1 MGGDEELFVA
11 GGLAGLIVC
20 KLPELPRLARKI
32 LPQLLP
38 PYNMFELALS
48 SETIFYASSSAVL
61 EAYEALCFPRFKVS
75 AGTPYAFFSAEI
87 KPPFPVKLM
96 LLSPFEF
103 EKLRGGEDVSP
114 GLTWLA
120 RGFERCAPIERGF
133 VSAIL
138 SLRGDNGE
146 VRAPRFRAVR
156 PGIRAGGSLRASGHS

>member
-1 MGGDEELFVA
+1 MAGDWSWIPYVFDSSGDLLWSFDNRGALRSVGGDEELFVA

-103 EKLRGGEDVSP
+103 EKLRGGEDIGP
-114 GLTWLA
+114 ELT
-120 RGFERCAPIERGF
+120 
-133 VSAIL
+133 
-138 SLRGDNGE
+138 
-146 VRAPRFRAVR
+146 
-156 PGIRAGGSLRASGHS
+156 